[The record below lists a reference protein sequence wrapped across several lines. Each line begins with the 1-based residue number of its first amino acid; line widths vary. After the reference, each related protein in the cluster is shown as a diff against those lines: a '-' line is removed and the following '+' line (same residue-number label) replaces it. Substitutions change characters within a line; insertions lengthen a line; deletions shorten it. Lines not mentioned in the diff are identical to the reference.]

1 MGAIENKKLRFDS
14 AKFEFTDSRI
24 RVVEIYPS
32 RLFPLY
38 ELCRQFS
45 FGINADCL
53 HLNGHISSMA
63 QIVDALG
70 QVLSAVEHL
79 ILDYDEDSWFSDGDY
94 EVEIDHTWLYKLFI
108 PFSNVKNLRVNY
120 RIVEEF
126 SRYLRMDD
134 GVLPLE
140 LLPRL
145 QELTY
150 SGICFSNS
158 DDAFTSFTDARQNAG
173 HPISL
178 VRIPSPSPSSEWPA
192 AYDES

>member
-1 MGAIENKKLRFDS
+1 MMMQSSRTPAIIHTTLPNLRLLNLQGVSAYLEVLIHQIATPHLERLHIAFYDEHLTVSIPCLVQVMGAIENKKLRFDS

-126 SRYLRMDD
+126 SRYL
-134 GVLPLE
+134 
-140 LLPRL
+140 
-145 QELTY
+145 
-150 SGICFSNS
+150 
-158 DDAFTSFTDARQNAG
+158 
-173 HPISL
+173 
-178 VRIPSPSPSSEWPA
+178 
-192 AYDES
+192 